1 MSGQNSINSDNFMLG
16 VNPNKNIK
24 PSNSLLNHL
33 KELEKSNIAKI
44 NGNSNNITVNNFCYP
59 FINNTSK
66 AICIVIVNV
75 SCW

>member
-44 NGNSNNITVNNFCYP
+44 NGNSNKIL
-59 FINNTSK
+59 K
-66 AICIVIVNV
+66 KK
-75 SCW
+75 